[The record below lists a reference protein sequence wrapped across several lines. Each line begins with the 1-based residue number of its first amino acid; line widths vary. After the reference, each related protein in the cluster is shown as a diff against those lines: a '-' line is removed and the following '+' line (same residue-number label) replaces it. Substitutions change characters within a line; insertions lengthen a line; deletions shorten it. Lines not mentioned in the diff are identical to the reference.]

1 MKKSTE
7 FVMSSSEEA
16 VVATR

>member
-7 FVMSSSEEA
+7 FII
-16 VVATR
+16 